1 MLEGVILIL
10 VPAALA
16 ASTYMCSVG
25 GFTGPGVP
33 VLLLFHMVHKVSR
46 WFGQEA
52 EANAEVGTD
61 VGPLAEELVAAKEE
75 AEEEAG
81 RKSSPCGAAGGASEE
96 DEEDEEDKEA
106 GETSSDAESSTSSFS
121 QVQHFTAGFLAGEAG
136 KRGARRRRRGGDPR
150 SGRGAGWGEPQNSDG
165 VGESE
170 EEEDDEDEKPPPL
183 SPPPSPPSSPSRA
196 VRGIRGIAVGCVG
209 LLLLFCFMLAVLAGL
224 SKVQGQMGVYPESI
238 SWKTVDRNTDDHTL
252 DRTVIT
258 STEEE
263 EGGLLIDHVKII
275 QLYLARATERSG
287 SRGGGK
293 GVNEMDE
300 GVGDEGG
307 DLEDFGF
314 PHYASCKLRLHGLS
328 ILDYALLSE
337 AAYFPIA
344 QVPDL
349 IRAMFNASDAEGVE
363 GVGGAT
369 PSLFEVLTPP
379 EVLVGGNRAQFF
391 EAYSRRY
398 NLSVI
403 AIRGTDIGRISDFVE
418 GENKTRESKSP
429 EHTLTRTHTH
439 THSLSFV
446 C

>member
-150 SGRGAGWGEPQNSDG
+150 SGRGAGWGEPQNSD
-165 VGESE
+165 SE

-429 EHTLTRTHTH
+429 EHTLTRTYTH
-439 THSLSFV
+439 THNLSFM